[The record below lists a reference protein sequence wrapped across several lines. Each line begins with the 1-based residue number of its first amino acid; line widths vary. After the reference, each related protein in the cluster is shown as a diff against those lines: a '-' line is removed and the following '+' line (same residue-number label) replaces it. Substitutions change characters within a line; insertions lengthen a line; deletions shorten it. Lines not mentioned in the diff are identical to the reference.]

1 MKIEQGLFDRMVLQR
16 VANKSDALFSGTS
29 SASGVVRATVLRGGK
44 PLAGWKGVA
53 VGKATRGTL
62 SGRIRGL
69 PTGGAY
75 DIRLEIIDGS
85 GKPVESSVVR
95 DVLVGDVWVLGGQSN
110 MEGIG
115 YLKDRAKPV
124 AAVRAFFMNDRW
136 GVALD
141 PIHNLGEAVDDVHA
155 ILAGGQRPQRA
166 KHVGV
171 GPGVA
176 FGQEMH
182 RRTGVPQ
189 GLLACAHGGTS
200 MQQWDPARKGE
211 GSKSLYG
218 AMLRRFRKNGGRI
231 AGIVWYQGCSDA
243 SAPEAV
249 HYTERM
255 KTLVRS
261 MRRDFGDKS
270 LPIAVVQISRV
281 CGMGWVP
288 THWNSIQ
295 DQQRMLQLRIPRC
308 ATVPAI
314 DLELDDTIHISGK
327 DQNRLGRRLGQA
339 MAVLKGI
346 AGAGKLP
353 IELESIEARRDPIS
367 AGQNLVVKYR
377 NVTGRL
383 QAPGRPS
390 GFEVVVSRQPAN
402 AIYHTE
408 LQGDTVLLKTN
419 LAESDVRSAQLA
431 YGYATM
437 PYCNITDSAD
447 RSLPVFGPA
456 SCCDRGLAVTP
467 FVQKMR
473 VTAALPAVAD
483 IRKIALPPDP
493 SVLGLK
499 TRDFGAQFCDLHLD
513 AFACAPEDRLAFF
526 ACRIRCEEKMRLA
539 VGLGYDGP
547 VKVWLN
553 GKAKFCDPKG
563 VNPSTPDKATI
574 PFEAPA
580 GEHEVVVALG
590 ANFGRAWGI
599 HLRFIRRDVTVKQFR
614 AGLDSVRMPAILG

>member
-1 MKIEQGLFDRMVLQR
+1 MKIEQGLFDHMVLQR
-16 VANKSDALFSGTS
+16 AGNQSDAVFSG
-29 SASGVVRATVLRGGK
+29 ACAAAGVLRATVTRGGK
-44 PLAGWKGVA
+44 ALAGLNGAA
-53 VGKATRGTL
+53 VGKAARGAF
-62 SGRIRGL
+62 SGRLRGL

-75 DIRLEIIDGS
+75 EIRLEIADAS
-85 GKPVESSVVR
+85 GKAAESLVVR

-115 YLKDRAKPV
+115 LLKGRAKPV
-124 AAVRAFFMNDRW
+124 SAVRAFYMHDEWR
-136 GVALD
+136 VACD

-155 ILAGGQRPQRA
+155 ILSGGQRPQRA

-200 MQQWDPARKGE
+200 MQQWDPAKRGE
-211 GSKSLYG
+211 GGRSLYG

-231 AGIVWYQGCSDA
+231 AGMVWYQGCSDA
-243 SAPEAV
+243 SAAEAPA
-249 HYTERM
+249 YTERM

-261 MRRDFGDKS
+261 MRRDFRNPR

-281 CGMGWVP
+281 CGIGWVP

-308 ATVPAI
+308 AVVPAI
-314 DLELDDTIHISGK
+314 DLDLDDTIHISGR
-327 DQNRLGRRLGQA
+327 DQNRLGARLGQA
-339 MAVLKGI
+339 MAVLTGI
-346 AGAGKLP
+346 RGAGKLP
-353 IELESIEARRDPIS
+353 IELRSIEAQRDPVTG
-367 AGQNLVVKYR
+367 GQNLLVKFR
-377 NVTGRL
+377 NVMGRL
-383 QAPGRPS
+383 QAAGRPS
-390 GFEVVVSRQPAN
+390 GFEIVVSRQPAN

-408 LQGDTVLLKTN
+408 LQGDAVLLKTI

-431 YGYATM
+431 YGYATA

-447 RSLPVFGPA
+447 RALPVFSPA

-473 VTAALPAVAD
+473 VTGALPAVAD

-499 TRDFGAQFCDLHLD
+499 TRDFAAPFCDLHLD
-513 AFACAPEDRLAFF
+513 TFACAPEDRLAFF
-526 ACRIRCEEKMRLA
+526 ACRIRCEERMRLA

-547 VKVWLN
+547 VKVWVN

-563 VNPSTPDKATI
+563 VNPSTADKVVI

-580 GEHEVVVALG
+580 GVHEVVVALG
-590 ANFGRAWGI
+590 SNCGRAWGI
-599 HLRFIRRDVTVKQFR
+599 HLRFVRRDVTRQQFR
-614 AGLDSVRMPAILG
+614 AGLDSVRMPVIEG